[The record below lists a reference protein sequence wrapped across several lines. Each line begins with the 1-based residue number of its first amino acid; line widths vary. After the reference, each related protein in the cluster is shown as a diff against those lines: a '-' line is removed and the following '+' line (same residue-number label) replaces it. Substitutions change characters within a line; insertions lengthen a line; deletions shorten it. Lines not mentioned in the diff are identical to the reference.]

1 VPFVNFEL
9 IHTSAPKGLRPGS
22 RGFTIVA
29 MTDGIPPPLSSR
41 LEALSG
47 YRFLFDAVGA
57 DAVRNPPAIS
67 HYIVTLGGR
76 KYHVVSRVA
85 PAGSD
90 YSGRTN
96 KLAHHVVVSDPGLLP
111 GGPAALCQSAGL
123 FRDTWNEDP
132 RIIPT
137 GPKLNAAD
145 GGPQPCAAWA
155 AACRDA
161 GWGGHL
167 LDLFAQNPR
176 RLVCVLYPPG
186 VDALVLVSESL
197 ALLPQAERWQISFTT
212 ALTSDLPA
220 DVQCSWRFV
229 PRTPE
234 TIRSSRMMPGAV
246 VLDLTELPVLAESRF
261 VDAARAGKSVRLREE
276 VHRPRP
282 VRPLQA
288 GSPDQIVPALDLD
301 AQTAPTKG
309 QPPARRK
316 PVYESRDLSPLWI
329 DDEQPA
335 VVFPRRRRRVRPWL
349 AAAGA
354 ASLAILAATA
364 IIGILWNTRSPASH
378 AKQDIQPDEAPPVD
392 DSQQSAQ
399 KAFDEL
405 KKVQNK
411 ATNDTGGELL
421 EHHKGYDTTEGQG
434 HFDKGEYGE
443 AMRIWKEARELLKEA
458 RELLAKLQAA
468 ADSSNASAIAEAQT
482 QMNSAIDDAKT
493 QMKAGK
499 YKEAAKILDG
509 ASKNLQLALEKAEEE
524 TRKPENV
531 NRKLQVGKS
540 SQGAHRRPLVPR
552 VEDNQWI
559 WTLPSWAGTSET
571 VYVATPPGF
580 TIHDENGALR
590 FTEKTAG
597 IGEKEQQGQLSSEGT
612 STIRLLEMDRS
623 HAQKLGGLHAYV
635 VVDGTT
641 HNFELSIANEPLS
654 QLKVHTSHWSGDP
667 CKTHPN
673 WRRPADW
680 LPVSDDGKWKEWW
693 PDHPPATNQFFIRTE
708 KLRSAGVEVG
718 ILLEKGSG
726 SPRMLVKVGPDT
738 AMHDYWLEK
747 SGALH
752 FGCWFDLEEP
762 RKGGH

>member
-1 VPFVNFEL
+1 M
-9 IHTSAPKGLRPGS
+9 AAK
-22 RGFTIVA
+22 A
-29 MTDGIPPPLSSR
+29 DGDAR
-41 LEALSG
+41 E
-47 YRFLFDAVGA
+47 RF
-57 DAVRNPPAIS
+57 RNE
-67 HYIVTLGGR
+67 
-76 KYHVVSRVA
+76 
-85 PAGSD
+85 D
-90 YSGRTN
+90 YSKAREIWDE
-96 KLAHHVVVSDPGLLP
+96 KKDQL
-111 GGPAALCQSAGL
+111 
-123 FRDTWNEDP
+123 RNE
-132 RIIPT
+132 
-137 GPKLNAAD
+137 LN
-145 GGPQPCAAWA
+145 
-155 AACRDA
+155 
-161 GWGGHL
+161 
-167 LDLFAQNPR
+167 N
-176 RLVCVLYPPG
+176 
-186 VDALVLVSESL
+186 SE
-197 ALLPQAERWQISFTT
+197 
-212 ALTSDLPA
+212 
-220 DVQCSWRFV
+220 
-229 PRTPE
+229 
-234 TIRSSRMMPGAV
+234 
-246 VLDLTELPVLAESRF
+246 
-261 VDAARAGKSVRLREE
+261 K
-276 VHRPRP
+276 
-282 VRPLQA
+282 
-288 GSPDQIVPALDLD
+288 
-301 AQTAPTKG
+301 
-309 QPPARRK
+309 
-316 PVYESRDLSPLWI
+316 
-329 DDEQPA
+329 
-335 VVFPRRRRRVRPWL
+335 
-349 AAAGA
+349 
-354 ASLAILAATA
+354 
-364 IIGILWNTRSPASH
+364 
-378 AKQDIQPDEAPPVD
+378 
-392 DSQQSAQ
+392 
-399 KAFDEL
+399 
-405 KKVQNK
+405 
-411 ATNDTGGELL
+411 
-421 EHHKGYDTTEGQG
+421 
-434 HFDKGEYGE
+434 
-443 AMRIWKEARELLKEA
+443 ARELLKEA

-499 YKEAAKILDG
+499 YQGAAKILDG
-509 ASKNLQLALEKAEEE
+509 ALKNLQLALEKAEEE